1 MNETFK
7 TDFAAL
13 VRDLRAFCELN
24 TDSCEHCPLFDA
36 KDGFCNGS
44 WRNDSFDL
52 EAVVAAVEA
61 YRKRKK
67 PCAEVIDRAL
77 DIYTFE
83 VEAERSYTHAN
94 EPIPVKEHAD
104 FIATFLCLQLYGGTP
119 LSSAVRVLSAK
130 RFVLE
135 SHREGEA

>member
-1 MNETFK
+1 MNENFK
-7 TDFAAL
+7 TELAAFARD
-13 VRDLRAFCELN
+13 VRAICESQVACA
-24 TDSCEHCPLFDA
+24 DCPLSLGEPPSCVANYSHFNLDIA
-36 KDGFCNGS
+36 T
-44 WRNDSFDL
+44 
-52 EAVVAAVEA
+52 AAVEA
-61 YRKRKK
+61 SRERKK

-104 FIATFLCLQLYGGTP
+104 FIATFLYLQLYGGTP

-135 SHREGEA
+135 SHKEGEDTE